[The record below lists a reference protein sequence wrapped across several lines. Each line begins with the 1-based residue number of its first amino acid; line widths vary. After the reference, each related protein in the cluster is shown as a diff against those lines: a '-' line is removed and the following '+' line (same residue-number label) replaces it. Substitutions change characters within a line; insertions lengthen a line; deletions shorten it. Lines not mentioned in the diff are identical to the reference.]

1 MNSNELEDRG
11 YFWEAAFV
19 TLAVVAGGVLR
30 PLFRIQ
36 STAAFWL
43 SLFLFAVIASSVVT
57 MSMKGRL
64 WNTFEE
70 VAAEAQDFKQQLQD
84 Q

>member
-1 MNSNELEDRG
+1 MNSNELKDRG
-11 YFWEAAFV
+11 YFWEASFV

-43 SLFLFAVIASSVVT
+43 VLFLFAVIAGSVVT

-64 WNTFEE
+64 WNTEE
-70 VAAEAQDFKQQLQD
+70 VAAEPEDFKQQPLER
-84 Q
+84 